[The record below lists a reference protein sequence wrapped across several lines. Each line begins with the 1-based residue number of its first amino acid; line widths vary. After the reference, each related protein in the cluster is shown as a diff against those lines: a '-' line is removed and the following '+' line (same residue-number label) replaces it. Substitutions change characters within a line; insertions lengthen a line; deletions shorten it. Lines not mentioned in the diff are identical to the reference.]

1 MEQMAQGA
9 YQVKLGHLGN
19 GEVEVL
25 VVQQDHQVLSENLE
39 FLVFEAFLVPMGL
52 LVPRDKWETGERAG
66 LQGPKERQG
75 ISEDQDL
82 LGFRVLGVLLEELES
97 RE

>member
-1 MEQMAQGA
+1 MAQGA
-9 YQVKLGHLGN
+9 SQVKLGHLVN
-19 GEVEVL
+19 GEAEVR

-39 FLVFEAFLVPMGL
+39 FLVFEGFLVLMGL
-52 LVPRDKWETGERAG
+52 LVPRDKWATGERAAP
-66 LQGPKERQG
+66 QDPKERQV
-75 ISEDQDL
+75 ILEDQDL

>member
-1 MEQMAQGA
+1 MVLMAQGA
-9 YQVKLGHLGN
+9 SQVKLGHPGN
-19 GEVEVL
+19 GEAEVR
-25 VVQQDHQVLSENLE
+25 VVQQDHQVLLENLG
-39 FLVFEAFLVPMGL
+39 FLVLEGFLVLMGL

-82 LGFRVLGVLLEELES
+82 LGFKVLGVLLEELES

>member
-1 MEQMAQGA
+1 MAQGA
-9 YQVKLGHLGN
+9 SQVKLGHLGN
-19 GEVEVL
+19 GEAEVR

-39 FLVFEAFLVPMGL
+39 FLVFEGFLVLMGL
-52 LVPRDKWETGERAG
+52 LVPRDKWATGERAAP
-66 LQGPKERQG
+66 QDPKERQV
-75 ISEDQDL
+75 ILEDQDL

>member
-1 MEQMAQGA
+1 MVPMAQGA
-9 YQVKLGHLGN
+9 SQVKLGHLVN
-19 GEVEVL
+19 GEAEVR

-39 FLVFEAFLVPMGL
+39 FLVFEGFLVLMGL
-52 LVPRDKWETGERAG
+52 LVPRDKWATGERAAP
-66 LQGPKERQG
+66 QDPKERQV
-75 ISEDQDL
+75 ILEDQDL

>member
-1 MEQMAQGA
+1 MVLMAQGA
-9 YQVKLGHLGN
+9 SQVKLGHLGN

-52 LVPRDKWETGERAG
+52 LVPRDKWATGERAG
-66 LQGPKERQG
+66 LQDPKGRQV
-75 ISEDQDL
+75 ILEDQDL
-82 LGFRVLGVLLEELES
+82 LGLRVLGVLLEELES